1 MKHTKA
7 TSLATQL
14 VTDMD
19 NNRPFTNFNDY
30 PYDVTT
36 YDDRMQDKARYSAH
50 RNSGELLMLIN
61 RLFDHH
67 SRLLVL
73 RIDLDYLDGVG
84 ESIPLQYV
92 QMHLNRFIGDRRRY
106 PDLFNGLVGYAWGLE
121 YGAYGGGYHYHLL
134 AFFDGSVRRDDIGI
148 GLSMRELWRTITDGM
163 GRCYVSNFNKAK
175 LESTGDL
182 GIGMIHRD
190 DVALRVNLV
199 EKVATYLT
207 KRCSDF
213 NIDTSDSE
221 PQDFRVFG
229 KSRMPPPI
237 NPDVP
242 RRGRKPASKRSY

>member
-1 MKHTKA
+1 
-7 TSLATQL
+7 
-14 VTDMD
+14 MD
-19 NNRPFTNFNDY
+19 NNRPFNNFYDY
-30 PYDVTT
+30 PYDVTS

-50 RNSGELLMLIN
+50 RNSSELLTLIN

-67 SRLLVL
+67 SRLLVV
-73 RIDLDYLDGVG
+73 RIDLNYLEGVG
-84 ESIPLQYV
+84 ESIPLRNA
-92 QMHLNRFIGDRRRY
+92 QMHLNQLIGDRRRH

-121 YGAYGGGYHYHLL
+121 YGGHGGGHHYHLL
-134 AFFDGSVRRDDIGI
+134 AIFDGSVRRDDMGI
-148 GLSMRELWRTITDGM
+148 GMSIRALWGVITG
-163 GRCYVSNFNKAK
+163 GLGWCHISNFDKVK

-182 GIGMIHRD
+182 GIGMIHRE

-213 NIDTSDSE
+213 NINTSDPE
-221 PQDFRVFG
+221 LQDFRVFG

-242 RRGRKPASKRSY
+242 RRGRKPVPNRSY